1 MDNYFDNVNTN
12 VTVRKY
18 GSTFNKKIVPD
29 KDLIPITER
38 PNRTAEAQQAL
49 TESIARFSDNLS
61 KVNTRQ
67 LNEIKE
73 QRLAEKVMTEGYA
86 TLKDDLLKDIMRQV
100 CVESLL
106 VDEDVVLENINI
118 LHEMVDSEVDA
129 MGAYNG
135 LKAAFTK
142 TGNPLLESMIETID
156 EMAKAVGDRVLQ
168 EGKCQKEM
176 SFKMNP
182 EEVQDFDY
190 KKKDL
195 GVEEISDFVKD
206 RVLKVVQDEQAK
218 SKEKGEVMDEIETK
232 LKDAET
238 DVAVSEAMNDIFD
251 TKGLDQVTLFESMM
265 RIGYKNLL
273 ETSSSAI
280 FESSSFDDD
289 DDIDDDDYSMSDIE
303 LDDDDDEESLV
314 DIEDKVEEDLV
325 EKEGLDPQVAKIFNN
340 NAPAVMEALNSED
353 YEGLEEALDKMADDL
368 ESVEEGC
375 KSRSKCTKVKESIR
389 KVQKCTAEVID
400 EACKNG
406 REACKEEL
414 LICPDCGEDPCVCDD
429 EEDLMLEARME
440 MEDLESIIQYDYKSM
455 KDNTKR
461 VKKFTLKLIKGC
473 KKTSDINI
481 LNNLVVK
488 HKKYLAEKAKEDEKF
503 KKDEEDFK
511 TWANTEYKDA
521 IDKRMFKLKES
532 VDLEEGLATRMMSDN
547 KIDAKLKKEE
557 NTLNRITSNPYYDPK
572 DPRTRMVVGGIQDRI
587 SELKKEQDRRSKK
600 VVKEESEIKDKDSS
614 DDSEL
619 TEGFNIK
626 EKLNKIKTHIS
637 VLNRLS
643 EDGAIEQTK
652 VNLTNLINRSTS
664 SKELD
669 AILREFVPMEKY
681 MKAAKF
687 SFPEKSREVKEFLKW
702 LNNDAKKLIADRR
715 KELKSQAVKES
726 FSIKDKMN
734 KFLDRKIADRIAKG
748 DLNKNKTNLV
758 ELINDCKSSEEL
770 DYIFGEFN
778 VEEKHMNDAKLRYPD
793 KAEKI
798 DDYVNWL
805 KKDCKKLIANRRKEL
820 KAQSVKESFDLRIDN
835 LCESLNA
842 EIDKHLDAL
851 NLALES
857 VNVVYDGTEICAPML
872 GVKDC
877 NLSNIQMAYKTK
889 VVCESLKHLF
899 EQVDNIEETRQL
911 EEMVN
916 LNLGYIAEA
925 MNSIEGKANAEYK
938 TKMLRLAEN
947 YLGKLNRNA
956 EMLNESF
963 LLESAVEPD
972 YTEAINQVRNV
983 YETIKNSEL
992 MEGTN
997 NEFMEVVLA
1006 EAIVKYTIMEAFSTL
1021 HLKTYTS
1028 DEIRKMSRA
1037 NIK

>member
-29 KDLIPITER
+29 KDLIPIKER
-38 PNRTAEAQQAL
+38 PNRTAEEQQAL
-49 TESIARFSDNLS
+49 TESMARFSDNLN
-61 KVNTRQ
+61 KVNTRH
-67 LNEIKE
+67 LTEIKE

-86 TLKDDLLKDIMRQV
+86 TLKDDLLKDVMRQV

-129 MGAYNG
+129 MGGYNG
-135 LKAAFTK
+135 LKSAFTR
-142 TGNPLLESMIETID
+142 TNNPLLESMIETID

-238 DVAVSEAMNDIFD
+238 DVPVTEAMSEIFD
-251 TKGLDQVTLFESMM
+251 TKGLEQITLFESLM
-265 RIGYKNLL
+265 RVGYKNLL
-273 ETSSSAI
+273 ENSSSAI

-289 DDIDDDDYSMSDIE
+289 EDEDDDNYSMSDIE
-303 LDDDDDEESLV
+303 IDDEDDEESLA

-325 EKEGLDPQVAKIFNN
+325 EKEGFDPQVAKIFNN

-406 REACKEEL
+406 RKACKEEL
-414 LICPDCGEDPCVCDD
+414 LICPDCGEDPCVCED
-429 EEDLMLEARME
+429 EEEIDSMLEGKMGI
-440 MEDLESIIQYDYKSM
+440 EDLESLINHDYDSM
-455 KDNTKR
+455 KDNNRRLQKYILR
-461 VKKFTLKLIKGC
+461 LVKGSKTNNDISIINKLI
-473 KKTSDINI
+473 
-481 LNNLVVK
+481 VK
-488 HKKYLAEKAKEDEKF
+488 HKKYLAKKASENQKMKSDEA
-503 KKDEEDFK
+503 DFK
-511 TWANTEYKDA
+511 SWVNTTYKDA
-521 IDKRMFKLKES
+521 VDKRTFKLKES
-532 VDLEEGLATRMMSDN
+532 VELEEGLSTRMMSDD
-547 KIDAKLKKEE
+547 KLDAKIKKKEKE
-557 NTLNRITSNPYYDPK
+557 LKDITDSPYYDPQ
-572 DPRTRMVVGGIQDRI
+572 DPGAALAVNAIKEKIDKLEKEKARRKKKLKEST
-587 SELKKEQDRRSKK
+587 ELEEGCKKKAI
-600 VVKEESEIKDKDSS
+600 KEENEMKDNDTGKDSE
-614 DDSEL
+614 EL
-619 TEGFNIK
+619 TEGVK
-626 EKLNKIKTHIS
+626 DKIG
-637 VLNRLS
+637 
-643 EDGAIEQTK
+643 E
-652 VNLTNLINRSTS
+652 
-664 SKELD
+664 
-669 AILREFVPMEKY
+669 
-681 MKAAKF
+681 AAKNVQERIRLF
-687 SFPEKSREVKEFLKW
+687 FEKQLAKKIAKRDFGTVRSNLVQLVNACETTADLDYLAKDLKVGEKQLEKSKLRFPDSAPKIDEHLQW
-702 LNNDAKKLIADRR
+702 LN
-715 KELKSQAVKES
+715 
-726 FSIKDKMN
+726 
-734 KFLDRKIADRIAKG
+734 
-748 DLNKNKTNLV
+748 T
-758 ELINDCKSSEEL
+758 
-770 DYIFGEFN
+770 DY
-778 VEEKHMNDAKLRYPD
+778 
-793 KAEKI
+793 
-798 DDYVNWL
+798 
-805 KKDCKKLIANRRKEL
+805 KKLIANRRKEL

-857 VNVVYDGTEICAPML
+857 VNVNYDGTEICAPML

-899 EQVDNIEETRQL
+899 EQVDDIEETKQL

-925 MNSIEGKANAEYK
+925 MTSIEGKANAEYK
-938 TKMLRLAEN
+938 VKMLRLAEN

-972 YTEAINQVRNV
+972 CTEAINQVRNV
-983 YETIKNSEL
+983 YETIKNNEL

-1037 NIK
+1037 NTK

>member
-29 KDLIPITER
+29 KDLIPIKER
-38 PNRTAEAQQAL
+38 PNRTAEEQQAL
-49 TESIARFSDNLS
+49 TESMARFSDNLN
-61 KVNTRQ
+61 KVNTRH
-67 LNEIKE
+67 LTEIKE

-86 TLKDDLLKDIMRQV
+86 TLKDDLLKDVMRQV

-129 MGAYNG
+129 MGGYDG
-135 LKAAFTK
+135 LKAAFTR
-142 TGNPLLESMIETID
+142 TSNPLLESMIETID

-238 DVAVSEAMNDIFD
+238 DVPVTEAMNEIFD
-251 TKGLDQVTLFESMM
+251 TKGLEQITLFESLM
-265 RIGYKNLL
+265 RVGYKNLL
-273 ETSSSAI
+273 ENSSSAI

-289 DDIDDDDYSMSDIE
+289 EDMDEDNYSMSDIE
-303 LDDDDDEESLV
+303 IDDEDDEESLA

-325 EKEGLDPQVAKIFNN
+325 EKEGFDPQVAKIFNN

-406 REACKEEL
+406 RKACKEEL
-414 LICPDCGEDPCVCDD
+414 LICPDCGEDPCVCED
-429 EEDLMLEARME
+429 EEEIDSMLEGKMGI
-440 MEDLESIIQYDYKSM
+440 EDLESLINHDYDSM
-455 KDNTKR
+455 KDNNRRLQKYILR
-461 VKKFTLKLIKGC
+461 LVKGSKTNNDISIINKLI
-473 KKTSDINI
+473 
-481 LNNLVVK
+481 VK
-488 HKKYLAEKAKEDEKF
+488 HKKYLAKKASENQKF
-503 KKDEEDFK
+503 KSDEADFK
-511 TWANTEYKDA
+511 SWVNTTYKDA
-521 IDKRMFKLKES
+521 VDKRTFKLKES
-532 VDLEEGLATRMMSDN
+532 TELEEGCKKKA
-547 KIDAKLKKEE
+547 IKEE
-557 NTLNRITSNPYYDPK
+557 NEMK
-572 DPRTRMVVGGIQDRI
+572 DNDTG
-587 SELKKEQDRRSKK
+587 
-600 VVKEESEIKDKDSS
+600 KDSE
-614 DDSEL
+614 EL
-619 TEGFNIK
+619 TEGVK
-626 EKLNKIKTHIS
+626 DKIG
-637 VLNRLS
+637 
-643 EDGAIEQTK
+643 E
-652 VNLTNLINRSTS
+652 
-664 SKELD
+664 
-669 AILREFVPMEKY
+669 
-681 MKAAKF
+681 AAKNVQEKIRLF
-687 SFPEKSREVKEFLKW
+687 FEKQLAKKIAKRDFGTVRSNLVQLVNACETTADLDYLAKDLKVGEKQLENSKSRFPDSAPKIDEHLQW
-702 LNNDAKKLIADRR
+702 LRNDYKKLIADRR
-715 KELKSQAVKES
+715 KELKSQTVKES

-899 EQVDNIEETRQL
+899 EQVDDIEETKQL

-925 MNSIEGKANAEYK
+925 MSSIEGKANAEYK

-972 YTEAINQVRNV
+972 CTEAINQVRNV
-983 YETIKNSEL
+983 YETIKNNEL

-1037 NIK
+1037 NAK

>member
-303 LDDDDDEESLV
+303 LDDDDDEESLA

-340 NAPAVMEALNSED
+340 NAPVVMEALNSED

-406 REACKEEL
+406 RKACKEEL
-414 LICPDCGEDPCVCDD
+414 LICPDCGEDPCVCED
-429 EEDLMLEARME
+429 EEEIDSMLEGKMGI
-440 MEDLESIIQYDYKSM
+440 EDLESLINHDYDSM
-455 KDNTKR
+455 KDNNRRLQKYILR
-461 VKKFTLKLIKGC
+461 LIKGS
-473 KKTSDINI
+473 KTNNDISIINKLI
-481 LNNLVVK
+481 VK
-488 HKKYLAEKAKEDEKF
+488 HKKYLAKKASENQKLKSDEA
-503 KKDEEDFK
+503 DFK
-511 TWANTEYKDA
+511 SWVNTTYKDA
-521 IDKRMFKLKES
+521 VDKRTFKLKES
-532 VDLEEGLATRMMSDN
+532 VELEEGLSTRMMSDD
-547 KIDAKLKKEE
+547 KLDAKIKKKEKD
-557 NTLNRITSNPYYDPK
+557 LKDITDSPYYDPQ
-572 DPRTRMVVGGIQDRI
+572 DPGAALAVNAIKEKIDKLEKEKARRKKK
-587 SELKKEQDRRSKK
+587 LKESTGLEEGCKK
-600 VVKEESEIKDKDSS
+600 KAIKEENEMKDKDTGK
-614 DDSEL
+614 DSEEL
-619 TEGFNIK
+619 TEG
-626 EKLNKIKTHIS
+626 
-637 VLNRLS
+637 
-643 EDGAIEQTK
+643 
-652 VNLTNLINRSTS
+652 
-664 SKELD
+664 
-669 AILREFVPMEKY
+669 
-681 MKAAKF
+681 
-687 SFPEKSREVKEFLKW
+687 
-702 LNNDAKKLIADRR
+702 
-715 KELKSQAVKES
+715 

-758 ELINDCKSSEEL
+758 QLINDCKSSEEL
-770 DYIFGEFN
+770 DYIFGEFD

-793 KAEKI
+793 KVEKI

-805 KKDCKKLIANRRKEL
+805 KKDCKKLIDNRRKEL

-857 VNVVYDGTEICAPML
+857 VNVNHDGTEICAPML

-899 EQVDNIEETRQL
+899 EQVDDIEETKQL

-925 MNSIEGKANAEYK
+925 MSSIEGKANAEYK

-972 YTEAINQVRNV
+972 CTEAINQVRNV
-983 YETIKNSEL
+983 YETIKNNEL
-992 MEGTN
+992 MEGTD

-1037 NIK
+1037 NTK